1 MPRRSAARVKCPSSA
16 TTTKYLRWRSSISIS
31 SRRALL
37 SILDVSAVGKHT
49 VVVLHRCGK
58 KDHGNDRRVLLRT
71 RDCKNIFTAGQ
82 ETGKRDFSDVVDERT
97 HRWRV

>member
-58 KDHGNDRRVLLRT
+58 KDHGNDGGGLLRP
-71 RDCKNIFTAGQ
+71 RDYKNS
-82 ETGKRDFSDVVDERT
+82 FSDVVDERT
-97 HRWRV
+97 HRWRVRRKHDSHGVA